1 MKGRLT
7 IMGEFYGKK
16 IAAKEINPKTGEAW
30 TIDDVPK
37 LWKAKTLKWLEE
49 HVNETPAEE

>member
-1 MKGRLT
+1 
-7 IMGEFYGKK
+7 MGEFYGKK